1 MAYKNNKKK
10 FDNFIGLAP
19 ELPDARL
26 DATKRVIEAMKA
38 ARDDGVKYER
48 GWNVCE
54 EFPYNP
60 ISNKDYSGMNVLNLL
75 AYGFPDPRFIP
86 SGELQKLYKE
96 TEGAVR
102 IKKGEE
108 CCRVIWKPKV
118 KDTGEIDQET
128 GEEKTET
135 YFVYKYHPV
144 FNMDQLEGREIL
156 EERFPRKARIVMNEY
171 EECEFIKDVMEAMKG
186 TGLKYEHHSLGK
198 NYYMPASDTIKMC
211 SPGLFQSEPLYY
223 RTLLHE
229 TGHATGHSS
238 RCNRNQEGSFGSKDY
253 AYEELCAEL
262 FSLYMGLKT
271 GVPYDRRT
279 HENHQAYLNNW
290 IDVISDPKDEA
301 KAKKYLFRAAA
312 DAFKG
317 FDFVWDRVNELR
329 LQRENKKEA
338 TEETISKIVLG
349 DPKPIQK
356 RKLELAA

>member
-1 MAYKNNKKK
+1 MAYNNKKK
-10 FDNFIGLAP
+10 KFDKFIGLAP

-38 ARDDGVKYER
+38 ARDDGVKYEK

-60 ISNKDYSGMNVLNLL
+60 ITNNEYSGMNVLNLL

-86 SGELQKLYKE
+86 AGEVAKLYKE
-96 TEGAVR
+96 TKGAVR
-102 IKKGEE
+102 IKKNEE
-108 CCRVIWKPKV
+108 CCRVIWAQQRT
-118 KDTGEIDQET
+118 KDTGVIDTET
-128 GEEKTET
+128 GEEKTES
-135 YFVYKYHPV
+135 YLVYKYHPAYNV
-144 FNMDQLEGREIL
+144 AQLEGLDIL
-156 EERFPRKARIVMNEY
+156 NEKFPRKQAVKMNEY
-171 EECEFIKDVMEAMKG
+171 EECEFIKDVMEAMKA
-186 TGLKYEHHSLGK
+186 TGLKYELGASGK
-198 NYYMPASDTIKMC
+198 NYYMPALDTIRMC
-211 SPGLFQSEPLYY
+211 APGLFQSESLYY

-317 FDFVWDRVNELR
+317 FDFVWNRVNELR
-329 LQRENKKEA
+329 LQKENKKE
-338 TEETISKIVLG
+338 EKKSEIVVVEAS
-349 DPKPIQK
+349 KPIHK
-356 RKLELAA
+356 KKMELAA